1 MAGDFD
7 ILSTLLTVKSAI
19 DSYKDEESRDIE
31 RAIQASLEES
41 YPNTSKGKDP
51 DVAESSKSAL
61 KRPRADSGG
70 DVYDDS
76 HKRVRNV
83 VRIIVNDDGG
93 NVNDDNY
100 NDLKRYVVERD
111 VITTTAADIHFDK
124 NTLEALDVIMLSLHD
139 PAAFKFG
146 ILASSSP
153 LGVLL
158 YGPPG
163 TGKTLLVRALA
174 KRTNATTLTLSGAD
188 IRSKFVGEGERK
200 IQRIF
205 SYARKYHPCVIFID
219 EADGIFR
226 SRSAESI
233 CRGHVEDINQFL
245 EEMDGIRSN
254 GAQNPVVIAAT
265 NRPFDIDEAILRR
278 LTSRILID
286 MPDTAARDKIFRIHT
301 EGENLADDVDVS
313 ELAQITEGYAGSDIK
328 ALVYAAAISA
338 ARENLLGTT
347 AGLTLWEETVKS
359 PAASNSCPRVLR
371 MAHFLKAKQAIRL
384 SPKSNIIA
392 RIQDF
397 HNKMGDA
404 AHRVVP
410 ADDTPWPSNKGKA
423 PCP

>member
-7 ILSTLLTVKSAI
+7 LLSTFLTVKSAI
-19 DSYKDEESRDIE
+19 DSYKDKESRDLE
-31 RAIQASLEES
+31 RAIQASLEDS
-41 YPNTSKGKDP
+41 NPHTSNGKDP
-51 DVAESSKSAL
+51 AIAESSKSAS

-70 DVYDDS
+70 DVYNDS
-76 HKRVRNV
+76 RKRVRNAL
-83 VRIIVNDDGG
+83 RSIVNGDGG
-93 NVNDDNY
+93 NDDDDNY
-100 NDLKRYVVERD
+100 DDLKRYVVEQD
-111 VITTTAADIHFDK
+111 VITTTAADVHLDK
-124 NTLEALDVIMLSLHD
+124 NTLEALDVMMLSLHD

-146 ILASSSP
+146 ILASSPP

-163 TGKTLLVRALA
+163 TGKTLLVRAFA
-174 KRTNATTLTLSGAD
+174 KRTNATILTLSCAD
-188 IRSKFVGEGERK
+188 IRSMFVGEGEKK

-205 SYARKYHPCVIFID
+205 SYARKHHPCVIFID

-226 SRSAESI
+226 SRSAQSI

-265 NRPFDIDEAILRR
+265 NRPFDIDEGILRR

-286 MPDTAARDKIFRIHT
+286 MPDTAARDKIFRIHMK
-301 EGENLADDVDVS
+301 GENLADDVDVS

-338 ARENLLGTT
+338 VRENLPGTT

-359 PAASNSCPRVLR
+359 PATSNSCPRVLK
-371 MAHFLKAKQAIRL
+371 MAHFLKAKQGIRP
-384 SPKSNIIA
+384 SPKSDTIA

-397 HNKMGDA
+397 HSKMGGS

-410 ADDTPWPSNKGKA
+410 ADDAPWA
-423 PCP
+423 E